1 MWSWLRRGLADVVD
15 EIAGWIER
23 RCNGAFYLFDG
34 TRSLRDESP
43 RHSTQDIACFEKVV
57 HGCAQMNPG
66 NSAAQEECTAIQ
78 LITEC
83 AEFEGGEEARKS
95 YFGTGWRL

>member
-1 MWSWLRRGLADVVD
+1 
-15 EIAGWIER
+15 
-23 RCNGAFYLFDG
+23 
-34 TRSLRDESP
+34 
-43 RHSTQDIACFEKVV
+43 
-57 HGCAQMNPG
+57 MNPG
-66 NSAAQEECTAIQ
+66 NSAAQEECAAIQ